1 MEYLI
6 PLLIVVLVAVVVGGG
21 AWLLS
26 RRASR
31 SSAGG
36 AGAAG
41 SAGSAGAGGSAAAG
55 SGRSRRPSLAQRVSA
70 DGARAAST
78 RLDQASHREV
88 YRLIAAGRT
97 AEAIT
102 AYRRTTGAGTFEAM
116 LDVQALAAFPQVW
129 EASGPQGPGGQ
140 APGSAGPV
148 SQESGN
154 KGSADAGTAPGG
166 SQPGG
171 SQPSGA
177 RSGEA
182 ESGGAEPGG
191 AESGGPG
198 LGAAGAPGQPGA
210 PGQGSRSGRQVPP
223 SDIADATDLVVPE
236 DWLGERLPA
245 DRPFELEVVRDET
258 TVRVSSDDLPPF
270 LRDQLTALVRDGR
283 VEDAALELSAHTVLT
298 AEEALQ
304 FLHIL
309 QREQGTDD

>member
-6 PLLIVVLVAVVVGGG
+6 PLLIVVLVAVVVAGV

-26 RRASR
+26 RR
-31 SSAGG
+31 SSSGG
-36 AGAAG
+36 AGASG
-41 SAGSAGAGGSAAAG
+41 GAA
-55 SGRSRRPSLAQRVSA
+55 RPRRASLAQRVSA

-78 RLDQASHREV
+78 RLDQETHREV

-102 AYRRTTGAGTFEAM
+102 AYRRTTGAGTFDAM
-116 LDVQALAAFPQVW
+116 LDVQALAAFPQIW
-129 EASGPQGPGGQ
+129 EAPTTRGPVPSDASPDGMGSDGAGPGG
-140 APGSAGPV
+140 AG
-148 SQESGN
+148 
-154 KGSADAGTAPGG
+154 
-166 SQPGG
+166 
-171 SQPSGA
+171 
-177 RSGEA
+177 
-182 ESGGAEPGG
+182 SGGAGSDG
-191 AESGGPG
+191 AESEQ
-198 LGAAGAPGQPGA
+198 GAETTTSGQPSQAGQPGPTERA
-210 PGQGSRSGRQVPP
+210 GGPSGRRVPP
-223 SDIADATDLVVPE
+223 GDIADATDLVVPQ
-236 DWLGERLPA
+236 DWVDGQLPA

-270 LRDQLTALVRDGR
+270 LRDQLTAMVRDGR

>member
-6 PLLIVVLVAVVVGGG
+6 PLLIIVLVAVLVGGG
-21 AWLLS
+21 AWLHS
-26 RRASR
+26 RR

-36 AGAAG
+36 GQT
-41 SAGSAGAGGSAAAG
+41 
-55 SGRSRRPSLAQRVSA
+55 SGRTGAPRRGSLAGRVSA
-70 DGARAAST
+70 DSARAAST
-78 RLDQASHREV
+78 RLDQDTHREV

-116 LDVQALAAFPQVW
+116 MDVQALATYPQIW
-129 EASGPQGPGGQ
+129 AKPTAGGTPASTTPAGPPAADGPGPDGAGTE
-140 APGSAGPV
+140 APGRDTGSPEKTGLAGH
-148 SQESGN
+148 
-154 KGSADAGTAPGG
+154 
-166 SQPGG
+166 
-171 SQPSGA
+171 
-177 RSGEA
+177 R
-182 ESGGAEPGG
+182 
-191 AESGGPG
+191 
-198 LGAAGAPGQPGA
+198 
-210 PGQGSRSGRQVPP
+210 VPHG
-223 SDIADATDLVVPE
+223 DIADGTDLVVPE
-236 DWLGERLPA
+236 DWLGDRLPA

-309 QREQGTDD
+309 QREQGQDD